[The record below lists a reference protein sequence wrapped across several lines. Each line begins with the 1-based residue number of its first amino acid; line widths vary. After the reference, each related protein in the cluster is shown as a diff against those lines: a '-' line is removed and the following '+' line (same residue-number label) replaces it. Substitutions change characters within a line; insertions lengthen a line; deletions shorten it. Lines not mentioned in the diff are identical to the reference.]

1 MADDAPTA
9 DDVRKL
15 IALTKKKTLAFA
27 LALGKKPEGT
37 VLIIHRTKAAEALL
51 KLARK
56 MGETQKLAFGEIST
70 EGTQTTFKCDKDP
83 KGPMAKQLKQFFRS
97 INVKRS
103 VIFLGP
109 DGEVLDSD
117 IDEAE
122 VDEEAEIADKLN
134 PQQEAWESRKAELAP
149 ALAKMLKA
157 GQGDISKVR
166 AVWSFAQEKSGEGDF
181 ARALKAA
188 DMLEQLI
195 AQAGSSEASSEPQ
208 AKTPGRKALAQSK
221 LLWTQSVGKMRKE
234 LERLKAEIIKAE
246 SEDEDNEPDDL
257 KDLQAKIAD
266 IQSYLDPFDGRLEI
280 ALTDAVDAPNAEQQA
295 QNLEKCREIL
305 SGFSKHL
312 TDPFFDAVD
321 TENGYLDVAIASTA
335 KTSISAIQ
343 KILS

>member
-1 MADDAPTA
+1 MADDAPAA
-9 DDVRKL
+9 DEVRKQ
-15 IALTKKKTLAFA
+15 IALTKKKPLAFA

-37 VLIIHRTKAAEALL
+37 VLLMHRTKAAEALL
-51 KLARK
+51 KQARK
-56 MGETQKLAFGEIST
+56 IGETPKLAFGEIST
-70 EGTQTTFKCDKDP
+70 EGTQTTFKCEKDP
-83 KGPMAKQLKQFFRS
+83 NGPMAKQLKQYFRS

-117 IDEAE
+117 IDDDVAE
-122 VDEEAEIADKLN
+122 DVETSDKPN

-166 AVWSFAQEKSGEGDF
+166 AVWSFAQEKSAEGDF

-188 DMLEQLI
+188 DMLEGLI
-195 AQAGSSEASSEPQ
+195 AQAGQTEATATPQ
-208 AKTPGRKALAQSK
+208 AKAPGRKALAQSK

-246 SEDEDNEPDDL
+246 TEDEDNEPEDL

-266 IQSYLDPFDGRLEI
+266 IQTYLDPFDGRLEI
-280 ALTDAVDAPNAEQQA
+280 ALTDAVDAPDVEQQA
-295 QNLEKCREIL
+295 QKLEKCRGIL
-305 SGFSKHL
+305 NDFSNHL
-312 TDPFFDAVD
+312 KDPFFDAVD
-321 TENGYLDVAIASTA
+321 TENGYVDVAISSTA
-335 KTSISAIQ
+335 RTSISAIQ